1 MWPLIDEAIRCYHG
15 DPEFPAMLSG
25 VYRMMIGGAADDVK
39 TAAAERM
46 AFDAENGKGLLK
58 RRATRIVEC
67 APKKRRKKK
76 A

>member
-1 MWPLIDEAIRCYHG
+1 MTIHVDRPRERLLLYGRDR
-15 DPEFPAMLSG
+15 LS
-25 VYRMMIGGAADDVK
+25 
-39 TAAAERM
+39 AAELM

-76 A
+76 Q